1 MKRIIA
7 VLLTGLLLLSAVGCI
22 RISCSAPVMYSNADR
37 YTAGD
42 FTYDES
48 KVKKVEIEWASG
60 SVTLKNGKGTLSV
73 SESGA
78 DALKEEEKLHWWI
91 DGTTLKIKFCKS
103 GVKLLLNGL
112 NKKDLTVELPA
123 FADLE
128 IEVASGKVIGEE
140 MLDLGEVHVETASG
154 GASIGFLSAK
164 EIRIETASGAWK
176 LGSVSVSGDFK
187 VDTASGGLTVDEITA
202 ETVKVDNASG
212 SISFGKI
219 AAEEV
224 HIDSASGSIKLGLAD
239 QEAGAEIE
247 YESVSGSF
255 KCNLPYE
262 KSGKT
267 YQIGRGLMKVQI
279 EVVSGSVTVE

>member
-7 VLLTGLLLLSAVGCI
+7 VLLTGLLLLSAVGCV
-22 RISCSAPVMYSNADR
+22 RLSCSVPIRYSDADK
-37 YTAGD
+37 YTAGNL
-42 FTYDES
+42 TYDES

-60 SVTLKNGKGTLSV
+60 SVTLKNGTGTLSV

-103 GVKLLLNGL
+103 GVELLLNGL

-176 LGSVSVSGDFK
+176 LGRVSVSGDFK

-247 YESVSGSF
+247 YESISGSF

-267 YQIGRGLMKVQI
+267 YRIGRGLMKVQI